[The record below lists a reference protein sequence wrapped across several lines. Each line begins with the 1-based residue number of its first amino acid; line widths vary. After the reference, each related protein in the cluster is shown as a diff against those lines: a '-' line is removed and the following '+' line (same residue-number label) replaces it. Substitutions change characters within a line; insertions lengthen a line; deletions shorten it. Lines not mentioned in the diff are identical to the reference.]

1 MSATDS
7 LLTVLILAAIGNTL
21 ITALVLFNVKGV
33 RVRLAIARSGAEE
46 TNCISSISG
55 NSLLDR
61 STYFR
66 PHSRTPPAPPRGTTN
81 DLPGPDPLEQ
91 RVQDSNLRPPP
102 PNP

>member
-46 TNCISSISG
+46 TNLHLQHQRQ
-55 NSLLDR
+55 LLAGQEHLLQ
-61 STYFR
+61 TALA
-66 PHSRTPPAPPRGTTN
+66 HTTSATKG
-81 DLPGPDPLEQ
+81 DHQ
-91 RVQDSNLRPPP
+91 
-102 PNP
+102 